1 MPSSGTLI
9 SEGVP
14 KPGGRVNVEVV
25 ATSAGRLAVE
35 EVATLAV
42 AASEDGTLVAGWA
55 EDWVADLVALLRGRG
70 GWSSASPGTAAAF
83 LWAVDLGLSSL
94 SNIEPFP
101 DECVELEGW
110 SSVSFFLSFFFF
122 FFLAAEVDIF
132 SLMYSLTFSLNS
144 SKIEPERS
152 E

>member
-25 ATSAGRLAVE
+25 AISAGRLSVE

-55 EDWVADLVALLRGRG
+55 KDRVVDLVTLLRGRG
-70 GWSSASPGTAAAF
+70 S
-83 LWAVDLGLSSL
+83 
-94 SNIEPFP
+94 
-101 DECVELEGW
+101 
-110 SSVSFFLSFFFF
+110 
-122 FFLAAEVDIF
+122 
-132 SLMYSLTFSLNS
+132 
-144 SKIEPERS
+144 
-152 E
+152 

>member
-1 MPSSGTLI
+1 MPSSGILI

-55 EDWVADLVALLRGRG
+55 EDWVADLLP
-70 GWSSASPGTAAAF
+70 S
-83 LWAVDLGLSSL
+83 
-94 SNIEPFP
+94 
-101 DECVELEGW
+101 
-110 SSVSFFLSFFFF
+110 
-122 FFLAAEVDIF
+122 
-132 SLMYSLTFSLNS
+132 
-144 SKIEPERS
+144 
-152 E
+152 

>member
-1 MPSSGTLI
+1 MPSSGTMI
-9 SEGVP
+9 AEEVATSD
-14 KPGGRVNVEVV
+14 GRVAVEEV
-25 ATSAGRLAVE
+25 ATSAGRVAVE

-55 EDWVADLVALLRGRG
+55 EDWVVDLVALLRGIG

-83 LWAVDLGLSSL
+83 LWAVDLGLSS
-94 SNIEPFP
+94 SSSIEPFP
-101 DECVELEGW
+101 DECFELEGW

-132 SLMYSLTFSLNS
+132 SLMYCLTFSLNS
-144 SKIEPERS
+144 SKIEPE
-152 E
+152 

>member
-9 SEGVP
+9 SEEVP
-14 KPGGRVNVEVV
+14 KPGGRVNVEEV

-55 EDWVADLVALLRGRG
+55 EDWVVDLVALLRGIG

-101 DECVELEGW
+101 DDGFELEGW
-110 SSVSFFLSFFFF
+110 SSGSFFLFFF
-122 FFLAAEVDIF
+122 FFLG
-132 SLMYSLTFSLNS
+132 S
-144 SKIEPERS
+144 
-152 E
+152 

>member
-14 KPGGRVNVEVV
+14 KPGGRVNVEV
-25 ATSAGRLAVE
+25 
-35 EVATLAV
+35 VATLAV

-70 GWSSASPGTAAAF
+70 GWSSASPGNAAAF

-122 FFLAAEVDIF
+122 LAAEVDIF

-144 SKIEPERS
+144 SKIEPE
-152 E
+152 

>member
-1 MPSSGTLI
+1 M
-9 SEGVP
+9 
-14 KPGGRVNVEVV
+14 NVEEV

-55 EDWVADLVALLRGRG
+55 EDWVVDLVALLRGRG

-101 DECVELEGW
+101 DECFELEGW
-110 SSVSFFLSFFFF
+110 QL
-122 FFLAAEVDIF
+122 
-132 SLMYSLTFSLNS
+132 
-144 SKIEPERS
+144 K
-152 E
+152 

>member
-9 SEGVP
+9 SEEVATSD
-14 KPGGRVNVEVV
+14 GRVAVEEV
-25 ATSAGRLAVE
+25 ATSAGRVAVE

-55 EDWVADLVALLRGRG
+55 EDWVVDLVALLRGIG

-83 LWAVDLGLSSL
+83 LWAVDLGLSSS
-94 SNIEPFP
+94 SNKEPFP
-101 DECVELEGW
+101 DECFELEGW
-110 SSVSFFLSFFFF
+110 SSVSFFLSFFLF

-144 SKIEPERS
+144 SKIEPE
-152 E
+152 